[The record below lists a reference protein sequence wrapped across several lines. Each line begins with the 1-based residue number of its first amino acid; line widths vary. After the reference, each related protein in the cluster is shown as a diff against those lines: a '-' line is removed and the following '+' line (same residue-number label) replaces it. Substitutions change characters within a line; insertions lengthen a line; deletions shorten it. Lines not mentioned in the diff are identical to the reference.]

1 MTVSPAVPYVRDRF
15 TWLAYLMIAYGTY
28 GITSLSPF
36 MPFLAAELGMN
47 YAERGL
53 HTTAFALGSIFA
65 GLLADRITRL
75 LTRPRVFWLAGGGLA
90 LGSVLICVVSTP
102 VLTVAAAFTMGFM
115 GVLML
120 IIVQAALADHT
131 GENRGIAISESTIGA
146 SVAGLMG
153 PLLISQLAA
162 TTLGWRAALVLAS
175 LSWVLMFVFGRKI
188 TIPASP
194 HKDGHHRSRRRLP
207 GMYWLFWGV
216 MLLGTAV
223 EWSVAFWSP
232 EYFEQVIGVER
243 TTAAGTLTF
252 FWLAFIVGRLG
263 GSVLSRRFQ
272 PSTLLVGAAVLVL
285 VAFPF
290 LLLVR
295 DPIVALGALFVMA
308 LGISNFFP
316 MTLASA
322 LHAGR
327 DNVDTASARVAIANG
342 LAILIA
348 PQVLGSLG
356 DQVGIGSAYA
366 MIGVLGAGVLALG
379 YVARRVERREER
391 RALLA
396 S

>member
-1 MTVSPAVPYVRDRF
+1 
-15 TWLAYLMIAYGTY
+15 
-28 GITSLSPF
+28 
-36 MPFLAAELGMN
+36 
-47 YAERGL
+47 
-53 HTTAFALGSIFA
+53 
-65 GLLADRITRL
+65 
-75 LTRPRVFWLAGGGLA
+75 
-90 LGSVLICVVSTP
+90 
-102 VLTVAAAFTMGFM
+102 MGFM